1 VVYRSEVSVATIYD
15 VARRAG
21 VSPATVSRVFN
32 GVRVSEEKARLVR
45 RAAAELAFT
54 PSRPARALRRRN
66 SEIIALII
74 PDIENPFFTSLAR
87 GVEDVAQAAGYSVVL
102 CNSDEDTVKEARYLE
117 IAESEQMSGVILA
130 AAGDPSTASGLVSRG
145 RQVVAVDRAP
155 GGLDID
161 AVLIDGRS
169 GGRLATQALVDKGFR
184 RIACITGPS
193 DAESAT
199 SRREGWSDVVG
210 PLVGTTPDHLHH
222 TDFRVE
228 GGRRAM
234 AALLGLPEP
243 PDAVFAANNLTG
255 VGALQVLLEHGLG
268 PPDFGLAVF
277 GDLPF
282 ALPGPPGVVTVR
294 SSSRHLGETAARL
307 LLERIAGDVQPA
319 RTIMLRA
326 TLAAP

>member
-1 VVYRSEVSVATIYD
+1 MATIYD

-102 CNSDEDTVKEARYLE
+102 CNSDEDQSKETRYLE

-130 AAGDPSTASGLVSRG
+130 AAGDPSTARGLVSRG

-161 AVLIDGRS
+161 AVLIDGR
-169 GGRLATQALVDKGFR
+169 GGARLATQALADKGFR
-184 RIACITGPS
+184 RIACITGPT
-193 DAESAT
+193 DVESAT
-199 SRREGWSDVVG
+199 SRRRGLVRCRGSARRRHRG
-210 PLVGTTPDHLHH
+210 PSPPHRLPGRRRPAGD
-222 TDFRVE
+222 
-228 GGRRAM
+228 GGRCWICHSHRT
-234 AALLGLPEP
+234 PCSP
-243 PDAVFAANNLTG
+243 PT
-255 VGALQVLLEHGLG
+255 
-268 PPDFGLAVF
+268 
-277 GDLPF
+277 
-282 ALPGPPGVVTVR
+282 T
-294 SSSRHLGETAARL
+294 
-307 LLERIAGDVQPA
+307 
-319 RTIMLRA
+319 
-326 TLAAP
+326 

>member
-1 VVYRSEVSVATIYD
+1 VATIYD

-45 RAAAELAFT
+45 RAATELAFT

-102 CNSDEDTVKEARYLE
+102 CNSDEDQTKETRYLE

-130 AAGDPSTASGLVSRG
+130 AAGDPSAARGLVGRG
-145 RQVVAVDRAP
+145 RHVVAVDRAP

-169 GGRLATQALVDKGFR
+169 GGRLATQALADKGFQ
-184 RIACITGPS
+184 RIACITGPP
-193 DAESAT
+193 DVESAT
-199 SRREGWSDVVG
+199 SRRDGWSEVVG
-210 PLVGTTPDHLHH
+210 RLADTSADHLHH
-222 TDFRVE
+222 TDYRVE

-234 AALLGLPEP
+234 SALLDLPQP

-255 VGALQVLLEHGLG
+255 VGALQVLLERGLG
-268 PPDFGLAVF
+268 PPAFGLAVF

-282 ALPGPPGVVTVR
+282 ALPGPVGIVSVR
-294 SSSRHLGETAARL
+294 SPSRHLGETAARL
-307 LLERIAGDVQPA
+307 LLERIGGDDQPA

-326 TLAAP
+326 TLATH